1 MKPKKKS
8 AKPEMAELPDSW
20 KTLKGGTPAPNWV
33 AAVNEA
39 RRDIDVDPAEA
50 ADQLRGMLSHV
61 APSASLA
68 EELIGDRRAEVRAE
82 EAERQRAGNDDPQEY
97 PRNMSQ
103 DRDNLKVLAAGRR
116 SRLQSN
122 GRPRF
127 DLTDAEIER
136 STQTAMRLADASKS
150 QAEARAP
157 AGKPL
162 SA

>member
-1 MKPKKKS
+1 
-8 AKPEMAELPDSW
+8 MAELPESW
-20 KTLKGGTPAPNWV
+20 KNLESGAPAPNWV
-33 AAVNEA
+33 AAVVEA
-39 RRDIDVDPAEA
+39 QRDIDLA
-50 ADQLRGMLSHV
+50 LSEDAKPGHT
-61 APSASLA
+61 
-68 EELIGDRRAEVRAE
+68 
-82 EAERQRAGNDDPQEY
+82 GNDDPREY
-97 PRNMSQ
+97 PRNMPQ

-150 QAEARAP
+150 QAEARAD

>member
-1 MKPKKKS
+1 VNPTEDS
-8 AKPEMAELPDSW
+8 GDPEMAELPESW
-20 KTLKGGTPAPNWV
+20 KTLESGAPAPSWV
-33 AAVNEA
+33 AAIDEA
-39 RRDIDVDPAEA
+39 RQDIDLALPKK
-50 ADQLRGMLSHV
+50 RGTWTAGNN
-61 APSASLA
+61 APS
-68 EELIGDRRAEVRAE
+68 
-82 EAERQRAGNDDPQEY
+82 EY
-97 PRNMSQ
+97 PRNMPR
-103 DRDNLKVLAAGRR
+103 DRDNLKVLPAGRR

-150 QAEARAP
+150 QAEARAN